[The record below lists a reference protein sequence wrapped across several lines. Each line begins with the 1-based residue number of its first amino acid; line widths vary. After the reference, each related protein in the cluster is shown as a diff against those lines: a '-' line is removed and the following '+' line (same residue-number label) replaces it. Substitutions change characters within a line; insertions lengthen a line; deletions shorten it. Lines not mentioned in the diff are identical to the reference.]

1 MKWVCMIAEVA
12 QPESVNDMRGAQMK
26 RFHRSMIAVAA
37 LLVACGPARA
47 DDPKAKAILDKA
59 IKALG
64 GEDKLAKI
72 EAFSWKAKVTFNRN
86 GQAGQEMDAEV
97 IFKGLDHMRRAFGV
111 NLVVLAGDKGW
122 RIVDG
127 ASVELA
133 AEAIANEK
141 RSMYLQAIPITLLP
155 LKRDDFVYEAAGE
168 GKVGDKVADS
178 LKITAPD
185 GKDFTLFFDKE
196 TGLPVKEVAQL
207 EAPGGREVTA
217 ETTFSDYK
225 DFVGI
230 KKATRIEVKSFGFG
244 SGFSQVITEF
254 KVLDKVG
261 DDTFAK
267 PK

>member
-72 EAFSWKAKVTFNRN
+72 EAFSWKA
-86 GQAGQEMDAEV
+86 MDAEV

-225 DFVGI
+225 DFGGI